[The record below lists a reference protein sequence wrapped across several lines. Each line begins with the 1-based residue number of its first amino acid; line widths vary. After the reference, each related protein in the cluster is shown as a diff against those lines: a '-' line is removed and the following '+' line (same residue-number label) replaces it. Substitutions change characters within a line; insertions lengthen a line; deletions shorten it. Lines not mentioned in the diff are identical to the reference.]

1 MAKETYTTQQHREWL
16 TVTLTKIKGDVEHI
30 KEKVEKNE
38 AHLSKLNDRVGKS
51 ENQISAITGIGSVL
65 ALIFGTVFA
74 FLFNKN

>member
-16 TVTLTKIKGDVEHI
+16 TVTLTKIKGDVGHI